1 MTVKVVQN
9 FEVELLK
16 LKESHRSK
24 LEIFNNQ
31 NALTDLYIYFRKL
44 LVGTF
49 QNLNR
54 EKFLI
59 GWYMKYHLTTRRNN
73 L

>member
-9 FEVELLK
+9 FKVKLLK

-31 NALTDLYIYFRKL
+31 NALTDLYIYFCKL
-44 LVGTF
+44 
-49 QNLNR
+49 
-54 EKFLI
+54 
-59 GWYMKYHLTTRRNN
+59 
-73 L
+73 

>member
-9 FEVELLK
+9 FEVDLLK
-16 LKESHRSK
+16 LKKSQRSK

-31 NALTDLYIYFRKL
+31 NALTDLYVYFCKL

-49 QNLNR
+49 
-54 EKFLI
+54 
-59 GWYMKYHLTTRRNN
+59 
-73 L
+73 